1 MPMQPRLH
9 RKQGQDRKR
18 HHADSLVR
26 NCCVRQQSK
35 NDERRKRN
43 PQAVHSIPRIASLGT
58 FSPRISHRN
67 SWCTGKDS
75 NLRTS
80 LGGTDLQS
88 VGFNHSP
95 TCAETAQASAPHRS
109 SCPDSPLWGYAQ
121 TRNDLQAALLRQSGV
136 ARTHSRT
143 KKSLHFGKIPKWSA
157 FGKLALLHCFRCPAG

>member
-18 HHADSLVR
+18 HHADSLVG

-95 TCAETAQASAPHRS
+95 TCAETAQASAPQRS
-109 SCPDSPLWGYAQ
+109 ALSRQPSTG
-121 TRNDLQAALLRQSGV
+121 TRKRGMTLQAAQLRKSGV

-143 KKSLHFGKIPKWSA
+143 KNHYTSEKSS
-157 FGKLALLHCFRCPAG
+157 

>member
-18 HHADSLVR
+18 HHADSLVG

-95 TCAETAQASAPHRS
+95 TCAETAQTSRSAPEQSVPTALYGVTHKRGMTCRLRYS
-109 SCPDSPLWGYAQ
+109 DNQEWRAH
-121 TRNDLQAALLRQSGV
+121 TRARKITTLRKNS
-136 ARTHSRT
+136 
-143 KKSLHFGKIPKWSA
+143 
-157 FGKLALLHCFRCPAG
+157 